1 MVFNIILDREGDAP
15 LYRQIARQLREAV
28 TFGILV
34 PGEQLPTLR
43 QLAEM
48 AHVNLHTVR
57 HAYQVLKREGILTI
71 IQGKGS
77 FISSAEKGLKTVKSA
92 VSWLRTKIDGL
103 LSEAKREGLHLPQVD
118 DLIITLEKLIF
129 PSTK

>member
-1 MVFNIILDREGDAP
+1 MLLNIVLDREGDCP
-15 LYRQIARQLREAV
+15 LYRQIARIVREAV

-77 FISSAEKGLKTVKSA
+77 FISTAEKGLKTVRSA
-92 VSWLRTKIDGL
+92 VGWIRTKIDAL
-103 LSEAKREGLHLPQVD
+103 LSEAKREGLNFPEVD
-118 DLIITLEKLIF
+118 NLIITLEKLIL
-129 PSTK
+129 PTV

>member
-1 MVFNIILDREGDAP
+1 MLLNIVLDREGDCP

-43 QLAEM
+43 ELARM

-77 FISSAEKGLKTVKSA
+77 FVSTVDKGVKTVKSA
-92 VSWLRTKIDGL
+92 VKWLRTKIDGL
-103 LSEAKREGLHLPQVD
+103 LSEAKREGLLLPQVD

-129 PSTK
+129 PPT